1 MFETKSDF
9 IKLMIFYFF
18 SFVKN
23 TNIKN
28 PKDYIEFKI
37 LDFVTLI
44 VNY

>member
-23 TNIKN
+23 TNIK
-28 PKDYIEFKI
+28 IQKI
-37 LDFVTLI
+37 ILNLK
-44 VNY
+44 Y